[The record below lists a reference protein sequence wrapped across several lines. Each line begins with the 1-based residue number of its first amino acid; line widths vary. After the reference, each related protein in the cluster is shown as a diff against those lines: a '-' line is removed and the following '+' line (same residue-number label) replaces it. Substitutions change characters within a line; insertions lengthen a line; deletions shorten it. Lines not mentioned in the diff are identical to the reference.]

1 MKENKVALVT
11 GGTTGIGKTIAQ
23 ELAKS
28 GFNIAINYRT
38 ETEEMQELKKE
49 IEANNVKC
57 LFVKADISK
66 FEETEK
72 MAKEIIE
79 NFEKID
85 VLVNNAGVTKDGLIM
100 RMKEDAFKQVI
111 DINLVGTFNV
121 TRNIVPYMVKQRSG
135 KIINIASVV
144 GIVGN
149 AGQSNYSASKAG
161 IIGFTKSLAKE
172 LSSRN
177 ILVNAVAP
185 GFIETKMTDILNE
198 TVKESILS
206 QIPLGRMGTPS
217 EVANVVKFLSEED
230 SSYITGQVINI
241 DGGMVM

>member
-11 GGTTGIGKTIAQ
+11 GGTTGIGKAIAQ

-135 KIINIASVV
+135 RIINIASVV
-144 GIVGN
+144 GIVVN

>member
-11 GGTTGIGKTIAQ
+11 GGTTGIGKAIAQ

-135 KIINIASVV
+135 RIINIASVV

-149 AGQSNYSASKAG
+149 AGQRNYSASKAG

-217 EVANVVKFLSEED
+217 EVANVVKFLSEEN

>member
-1 MKENKVALVT
+1 MEENKVALVT
-11 GGTTGIGKTIAQ
+11 GGTRGIGKAIAM
-23 ELAKS
+23 ELAKC
-28 GFNIAINYRT
+28 GFNIAVNYRT
-38 ETEEMQELKKE
+38 ETDEMEELKKE
-49 IEANNVKC
+49 IEENNVKC
-57 LFVKADISK
+57 IFVKADISN
-66 FEETEK
+66 FEETEE
-72 MAKEIIE
+72 MVKEVIE
-79 NFEKID
+79 NFGKID

-121 TRNIVPYMVKQRSG
+121 TRNVVPYMVKQRSG
-135 KIINIASVV
+135 RIINIASVV

-177 ILVNAVAP
+177 ILVNAIAP
-185 GFIETKMTDILNE
+185 GFIETKMTDVLNDNVKENILN
-198 TVKESILS
+198 
-206 QIPLGRMGTPS
+206 QIPLGRMGKPS
-217 EVANVVKFLSEED
+217 EVANVVKFLSGED
-230 SSYITGQVINI
+230 SLYITGQVINI

>member
-11 GGTTGIGKTIAQ
+11 GGTTGIGKAIAQ

-85 VLVNNAGVTKDGLIM
+85 ILVNNAGVTKDGLIM

-135 KIINIASVV
+135 RIINIASVV